1 MPGMPQRKDN
11 PEKIKYVLFESAV
24 LLEETTEEGIVS
36 QRIYDSKEL
45 VKVNESMINVFTANV
60 RIFANIPVCSV
71 KFIECNEDGEIR
83 TANWHVDCT
92 LDQAKR
98 NIELV
103 HKTLCEFLGDRPT
116 SEKIEL

>member
-1 MPGMPQRKDN
+1 MPGMPQRKDK

-24 LLEETTEEGIVS
+24 FLEDTTEEGVVR
-36 QRIYDSKEL
+36 QRIYDTKEL
-45 VKVNESMINVFTANV
+45 VKVNDSMINVFTTNL
-60 RIFANIPVCSV
+60 RIFANIPVCAV
-71 KFIECNEDGEIR
+71 KFIECNENGEIK

-92 LDQAKR
+92 LDQARR

-103 HKTLCEFLGDRPT
+103 YKTLCEFLGDRPT